1 MIVDILIPAFVP
13 DAYRLAAKLD
23 VADKTEFVSGFVRR
37 LDCVVGLGVL
47 SMVFVVLAFTDARG
61 WYRSVQVARK
71 KEG

>member
-13 DAYRLAAKLD
+13 DAYRLAAKLN
-23 VADKTEFVSGFVRR
+23 VADKAEFVSDFVR
-37 LDCVVGLGVL
+37 LFDCVFGLGVL
-47 SMVFVVLAFTDARG
+47 LVVFVVLAFTYARG